1 MEGASSTSFIGKG
14 IMASGKTHQ
23 IGQTFRHHG
32 GRRRLAAPDT
42 ILSYLL
48 AYGQATSAELIDLL
62 DISPGT
68 LSRQLNAMCAAG
80 KIHRA
85 VKYSGRRGGHA
96 VYAPGP
102 EPTDEEDEEEE
113 ASMEQ
118 SVVHNYDWPRGEA
131 RRDPLVAALF
141 GETGMRNHCV
151 E

>member
-1 MEGASSTSFIGKG
+1 
-14 IMASGKTHQ
+14 MASGKTQH

-32 GRRRLAAPDT
+32 GRRKLAAPDT
-42 ILSYLL
+42 ILNYLFTF
-48 AYGQATSAELIDLL
+48 GQATSAELIELL

-68 LSRQLNAMCAAG
+68 LSRQLNAMCLAG

-96 VYAPGP
+96 IYAPGP
-102 EPTDEEDEEEE
+102 EPTDDEEEE
-113 ASMEQ
+113 VSMEQ

-141 GETGMRNHCV
+141 GETGMRNNSV